1 MTQKADDIAAEIEQ
15 AVEVVRRRWPY
26 VVGAVLLVFALSVG
40 VAWLN
45 RERIADNIVGS
56 QLKKMD
62 LPATYR
68 IESIGPR
75 RQVISNLVIGDP
87 ANPDLTV
94 ERAEVEIIPRFGW
107 PAIGEVKAVRP
118 RLYGTYRNG
127 KLSFGTLDK
136 VLFSGSG
143 DKQFRM
149 PDLDVALEDGRARID
164 GDLGVIGVK
173 AEGNGNLRSGFR
185 GELAA
190 FAPSLAVQGC
200 KADRATLY
208 GALAI
213 TDERPSFTGPL
224 RMAALACRASGLTMR
239 DAAFQVKGTLD
250 KALDGGDATIAPRVA
265 ALALAA
271 NRLGGIGGSIDLTYR
286 KQALN
291 ARYDVTAASLSTPQ
305 VSSGA
310 LALKGALRSQDG
322 LAKLESDGKLIAA
335 NLKLGAD
342 LDASLASAQKSA
354 AKTLGEPLLAQ
365 LRGALARHAPGSR
378 LNADF
383 VLRQTGQ
390 ITNLIVPQA
399 VVTGGTGEVILGV
412 SRAEL
417 VTGGAPAPRLA
428 GNFQTGGAGMPRITG
443 QMERRAGGMTLIRMA
458 MAEYAA
464 KDARL
469 AFPQLALAQGPD
481 GTLGFVGTARLS
493 GAIPEGSVRQLDM
506 PVDGR
511 WAPGRQLELWR
522 GCRNMRFAELTF
534 SGLTLEREAIDLC
547 PGSGGAI
554 VRSTGQGIAI
564 AARTGQL
571 DLNGRLKTTPI
582 RIAANAASFANPGT
596 LSADRLVITI
606 GRDATPTQ
614 FRIGTL
620 KANVGR
626 EYDGTF
632 ANTEANIGAVPL
644 DIVDGQGRWHF
655 ANGRLNLSGAS
666 FRLLDHEQ
674 VDRFE
679 PLIARDAVLEMAA
692 GRITAQ
698 AMMRDPRFDRAVAEA
713 VIVHNLDT
721 TRGEAELLVPGI
733 TFDRQL
739 QPDMLTMLA
748 RGVVANVRGIVTG
761 KGNIRWNGSTVSSTG
776 TFHTEG
782 MDLAAAFG
790 PSKGISGTVEFI
802 DLLGLVTAEHQKLRI
817 ASINPG
823 IEVEDG
829 LLDFE
834 LKPGHILDINGVE
847 WPFMDGTLSLLPTR
861 MNLGVP
867 EVRRYELKVVG
878 LNSARFIEKMEIG
891 NISASGT
898 FDGTLPL
905 VFDENGGKIVGGLLI
920 SRPPGGN
927 VSYVGELT
935 YKDLSAMGNF
945 AFEALRSLNYRRMT
959 IAMDG
964 DLDGE
969 MVTRVRFEGVK
980 QGEGASRN
988 FITRQL
994 GRLPLQFNVNIRA
1007 PFQKLIANFK
1017 SLYDP
1022 TFLPDPQRA
1031 GLIDAQ
1037 GRPLPQPRP
1046 QMPSIPVPVVPAVPS
1061 SPPSPAQPGVQP
1073 PESENKP

>member
-1 MTQKADDIAAEIEQ
+1 MTQKADEIAAEIEEV
-15 AVEVVRRRWPY
+15 VEVVRRRWPY
-26 VVGAVLLVFALSVG
+26 VVGLVLLVFALAVG

-56 QLKKMD
+56 QLKKMG
-62 LPATYR
+62 LPATYK

-87 ANPDLTV
+87 AHPDLTV
-94 ERAEVEIIPRFGW
+94 ERAEVQTIPRFGW
-107 PAIGEVKAVRP
+107 PVIGEVKAVRP

-127 KLSFGTLDK
+127 KLSFGSLDK

-149 PDLDVALEDGRARID
+149 PDLDVALNDGRARID
-164 GDLGVIGVK
+164 GDMGVIGVK
-173 AEGNGNLRSGFR
+173 AEGRGNLRSGFK
-185 GELAA
+185 GELAVVA
-190 FAPSLAVQGC
+190 NRLTSGGC
-200 KADRATLY
+200 TAERTSLY

-213 TDERPSFTGPL
+213 TAERPAFDGPL
-224 RMAALACRASGLTMR
+224 RMAALTCPGSGLALR
-239 DAAFQVKGTLD
+239 DAAFQLKGSLD
-250 KALDGGDATIAPRVA
+250 KTLDGGDGTVVPRIAS
-265 ALALAA
+265 LALGA
-271 NRLGGIGGSIDLTYR
+271 NRLGGIGGKGADVTYR
-286 KQALN
+286 KAALT
-291 ARYDVTAASLSTPQ
+291 ARYDVTAGNLTSPQ

-310 LALKGALRSQDG
+310 LALVGALRSQDG
-322 LAKLESDGKLIAA
+322 LAKLESDGKLSAA
-335 NLKLGAD
+335 NLKLGSD
-342 LDASLASAQKSA
+342 LDAALASAQKSA

-412 SRAEL
+412 SRVEL

-469 AFPQLALAQGPD
+469 AFPQLALAQGAD

-493 GAIPEGSVRQLDM
+493 GAIPEGSVRELDM

-522 GCRNMRFAELTF
+522 GCRNLRFAELTF
-534 SGLTLEREAIDLC
+534 SGLTLERETIDLC

-554 VRSTGQGIAI
+554 VRSAGQGIAI
-564 AARTGQL
+564 AARTGRL
-571 DLNGRLKTTPI
+571 DLNGRLKTTPV
-582 RIAANAASFANPGT
+582 RIAANAATFSNPGT

-644 DIVDGQGRWHF
+644 DIVDAQGKWHF
-655 ANGRLNLSGAS
+655 ANGKLNLSGAS
-666 FRLLDHEQ
+666 FRLLDHDQ

-679 PLIARDAVLEMAA
+679 PLIARDAVLEMA
-692 GRITAQ
+692 GNQITAQ
-698 AMMRDPRFDRAVAEA
+698 AMLRDPRFDRAVVEA
-713 VIVHNLDT
+713 TISHDLNT
-721 TRGEAELLVPGI
+721 ARGQADLLVPGI

-761 KGNIRWNGSTVSSTG
+761 KGNIRWNGTQVSSTG

-790 PSKGISGTVEFI
+790 PAKGVSGTVEFT

-829 LLDFE
+829 VLDFE
-834 LKPGHILDINGVE
+834 LKPGNILDINGVE
-847 WPFMDGTLSLLPTR
+847 WPFMDGTLTLLPTR

-878 LNSARFIEKMEIG
+878 LNAARFIEKMEIG

-905 VFDENGGKIVGGLLI
+905 VFDENGGKIVAGLLI

-945 AFEALRSLNYRRMT
+945 AFQALRSLNYRRMT

-1017 SLYDP
+1017 TLYDP

-1031 GLIDAQ
+1031 GLIDAK
-1037 GRPLPQPRP
+1037 GRPLQQPKPQLPTIP
-1046 QMPSIPVPVVPAVPS
+1046 APAIPVSTPT
-1061 SPPSPAQPGVQP
+1061 PAQPGVQP